1 MKTNAPDSIGRLR
14 VRQSRFVVAGGGTRV
29 SFLAARFDR
38 PIIFSDENHA
48 LPDFH
53 PEYISANALM
63 RGIFIETRVC

>member
-1 MKTNAPDSIGRLR
+1 LPAARGESLFSG
-14 VRQSRFVVAGGGTRV
+14 
-29 SFLAARFDR
+29 ARFDR